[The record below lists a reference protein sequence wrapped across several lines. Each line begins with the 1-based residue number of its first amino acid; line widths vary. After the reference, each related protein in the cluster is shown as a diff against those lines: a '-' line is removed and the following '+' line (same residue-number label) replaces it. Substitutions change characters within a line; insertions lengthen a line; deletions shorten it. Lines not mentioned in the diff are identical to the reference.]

1 MNAASYVDNIYCNIV
16 SARFVYVFLDRCN
29 TSRDLAAEF
38 KSLLIE
44 ELNEWVE

>member
-1 MNAASYVDNIYCNIV
+1 MNAASYVDNIYCKIV
-16 SARFVYVFLDRCN
+16 SARFVYVFLDRYN

-44 ELNEWVE
+44 ELKKWVK